1 MKRLVLLFLLLAVGG
16 MVTLLWNQFEV
27 VRTVLGS
34 MGQLSWTVGG
44 ESITLAQAL
53 EAVAVFV
60 LCFGFFLLISP
71 VVERGITRAF
81 QQRAIGALLSRI
93 VRVAILAWGA
103 LVALAA
109 AGIGI
114 GAFAAFFSAVGVG
127 VGLAVRSLSSNYVSG
142 LILLLERSL
151 RIGDSVR
158 SGPVEGRVTG
168 IGYRASSIFARGTST
183 LVPNDALTNSVVQN
197 LTLSNPN
204 QLLTTELTFDQTVE
218 LSIVTPVLV
227 DAIAR
232 VPEVV
237 AEPGPVIALSHFSE
251 GQLEVVAQYW
261 VEQPA
266 RGIGAVRSDVNLEIL
281 HALRRANIPIGPKRH
296 RSFHR

>member
-1 MKRLVLLFLLLAVGG
+1 MKRLVPLFLFVAVGG
-16 MVTLLWNQFEV
+16 TVTLLWNEFEV
-27 VRTVLGS
+27 VRAVLGS

-60 LCFGFFLLISP
+60 ICFGVFLLISP
-71 VVERGITRAF
+71 FVERGIIRVF
-81 QQRAIGALLSRI
+81 QQRAIGVLLSRI
-93 VRVAILAWGA
+93 ARVGILAWGA
-103 LVALAA
+103 LVALSA
-109 AGIGI
+109 AGISI
-114 GAFAAFFSAVGVG
+114 GAFAAVFSAVGVG

-142 LILLLERSL
+142 LVLLVERSL
-151 RIGDSVR
+151 RIGDLVR
-158 SGPVEGRVTG
+158 SGPTEGRVTG

-197 LTLSNPN
+197 LTLSDPN
-204 QLLTTELTFDQTVE
+204 QLLTTELTLDQTVE
-218 LSIVTPVLV
+218 LSIVAPVLV

-232 VPEVV
+232 IPEVL
-237 AEPGPVIALSHFSE
+237 AEPAPVIALSHFSE

-266 RGIGAVRSDVNLEIL
+266 RGIGTVRSDVNLEIL